1 MIKYSYLYVYVYP
14 SFLHC
19 SSFHQILK
27 SKVEYFLGEL
37 IQLHFLVKNQIE
49 KDSHC
54 ANLLTP
60 DQSPNEKQ
68 KVIRVKNQIRRPFAT
83 DGGGVVYNQGFRLPP
98 ECGSSDLKPALEYKS
113 GQSDMDAKK
122 LESFFIE
129 RVAKFA

>member
-1 MIKYSYLYVYVYP
+1 M
-14 SFLHC
+14 
-19 SSFHQILK
+19 
-27 SKVEYFLGEL
+27 
-37 IQLHFLVKNQIE
+37 KNQIE

-129 RVAKFA
+129 RVAKFACACINQRCNGTIAFGVGDNKVSLLTFISTATMQ